1 MFSGQSGQSGF
12 IKYWR
17 GSKILRE
24 AECAWANLNLSSQI
38 FASIHLFRKS
48 IVPPKKYIKILNKS
62 RFVSSINFENKIV
75 PVFSDYSFFNHR
87 TETEQISKSSTSN
100 LRYQSAFA
108 QMTKCLLPH
117 LCSAHFALRQMSMK
131 QVITEAG
138 LQLFLKRVKLLGK
151 HLSWTQSPLTFP

>member
-1 MFSGQSGQSGF
+1 MFSRSSGQSGF

-24 AECAWANLNLSSQI
+24 AECAWTNLNLSSQI

-48 IVPPKKYIKILNKS
+48 IVPPKKYIKILIKSS

-117 LCSAHFALRQMSMK
+117 LCSAHFALTQMSMK
-131 QVITEAG
+131 QVITEVG
-138 LQLFLKRVKLLGK
+138 LQLFLGMVKLLRNQ
-151 HLSWTQSPLTFP
+151 LS